1 MSISVSLSHVFS
13 IFGLGL
19 KTTQRW
25 AGLKEGN
32 TSMIMIALA
41 YGNQMHPY
49 DMQNTEKEYKDKKV
63 GNGLFVFMMTE
74 LESDSEIDCQ
84 ISLIRPALQF
94 S

>member
-1 MSISVSLSHVFS
+1 M
-13 IFGLGL
+13 

-32 TSMIMIALA
+32 ISMIMIALA
-41 YGNQMHPY
+41 YQMHPY
-49 DMQNTEKEYKDKKV
+49 DMQNTENEYKDKKV

-74 LESDSEIDCQ
+74 LESDSEIDCK
-84 ISLIRPALQF
+84 ILLVSPALQI